1 MVHEPL
7 LDRLRELADA
17 ADAHN
22 TTLFQLRLGDVL
34 DEVAGEGLAPERLQP
49 LGEEL
54 CREFGM
60 DEGLAHQV
68 AVFVG
73 EAPGDPGVPSPAL

>member
-1 MVHEPL
+1 MQREPM
-7 LDRLRELADA
+7 LDRVRELADA

-22 TTLFQLRLGDVL
+22 RTLFQLKLGEVL
-34 DEVAGEGLAPERLQP
+34 DEVADDLAPENLRP
-49 LGEEL
+49 LGEDL

-60 DEGLAHQV
+60 DEGLAFQV

-73 EAPGDPGVPSPAL
+73 QAPGDAGLPT